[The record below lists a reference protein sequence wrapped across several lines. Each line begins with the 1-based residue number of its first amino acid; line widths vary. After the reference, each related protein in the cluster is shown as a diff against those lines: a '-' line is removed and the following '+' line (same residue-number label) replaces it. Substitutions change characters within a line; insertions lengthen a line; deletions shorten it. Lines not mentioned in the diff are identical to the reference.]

1 MRTVLDRL
9 DKVKADI
16 NKYDYLQDSLLIC
29 KVNTDQK
36 YQTAFRDF
44 YTMNQ
49 ARKSSE
55 WYDMF
60 FSILQREKR
69 NRAISFRSVLEEIFD
84 KTGRVRVEAS
94 FCSKLIATIN
104 PDLPVWDKH
113 VLANVCQTR
122 PSNKDPMDRLN
133 RCVDVYS
140 CIKTWSEQAIQEEC
154 FGKWRRLFDDSFPQ
168 FQHFT
173 DIKKLDLFLWQYRQ
187 E

>member
-1 MRTVLDRL
+1 MKTVLDRL
-9 DKVKADI
+9 EKVKTKLD
-16 NKYDYLQDSLLIC
+16 KYHYLQSSILTCEVDE
-29 KVNTDQK
+29 DPR
-36 YQTAFRDF
+36 YRTAFIGF
-44 YTMNQ
+44 YTM
-49 ARKSSE
+49 AWKSPE
-55 WYDMF
+55 WYNMF
-60 FSILQREKR
+60 FLILEREKR

-84 KTGRVRVEAS
+84 KAGRVRVEAS

-122 PSNKDPMDRLN
+122 PSDKDPMDRLN
-133 RCVDVYS
+133 RCIDVYS

-154 FGKWRRLFDDSFPQ
+154 FEKWRRLFDDSFPQ